1 MLLTYNNPIFTFHG
15 AHPAQIFLDLTE
27 IPRVYSA
34 DSTFLAAV
42 SRADCTRFAL
52 RSRVDLV
59 EAVAALL
66 GFEYSRE
73 TFALAVRLTRKLRP
87 RGVSPRRRVS
97 QSAVPRASGEA
108 TDGEKALN
116 SEIA

>member
-1 MLLTYNNPIFTFHG
+1 MARITMKNLP
-15 AHPAQIFLDLTE
+15 DLA
-27 IPRVYSA
+27 RFQRRSHA

-66 GFEYSRE
+66 GFEYF
-73 TFALAVRLTRKLRP
+73 T
-87 RGVSPRRRVS
+87 
-97 QSAVPRASGEA
+97 
-108 TDGEKALN
+108 
-116 SEIA
+116 